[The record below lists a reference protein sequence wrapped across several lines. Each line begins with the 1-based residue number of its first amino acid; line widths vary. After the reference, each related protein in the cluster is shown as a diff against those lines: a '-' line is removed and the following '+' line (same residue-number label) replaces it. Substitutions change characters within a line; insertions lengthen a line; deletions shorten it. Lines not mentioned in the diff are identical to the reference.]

1 MILMATHA
9 TGKPAKL
16 ATKKPKQP
24 KQVKPPVAV
33 LSLEEYFATPPI
45 QRDEHKCYLLTKPKK

>member
-1 MILMATHA
+1 MTTRP

-16 ATKKPKQP
+16 VAKKPKQP
-24 KQVKPPVAV
+24 KQAKPPVVA
-33 LSLEEYFATPPI
+33 LSLEEYFSTSPI

>member
-1 MILMATHA
+1 MILMTTRA

-16 ATKKPKQP
+16 VTKKPKQP
-24 KQVKPPVAV
+24 KQVKPTVAP
-33 LSLEEYFATPPI
+33 LSLEEYFSTSPI